1 MRDSIALESRRYIGN
16 KAKLVDWIAATLHAA
31 CPDANSFCDIFAGTG
46 IVAAQAAK
54 RYRRVVV
61 NDLLHANRVI
71 YQAFLG
77 PGEWDGDKLQRM
89 LDGYNALDTDTLPN
103 GYFTRSYADRYF
115 ETAVTRLVDYVRGDI
130 ERQSDSLTP
139 KEHAILL
146 ATLIYNIDRHANT
159 VGHFDAYIK
168 RPIAHRPLLL
178 RPVDAKAYPGVE
190 IHQEDANTL
199 ADTVDTDITYIDP
212 PYNSRQYSRFYHVYE
227 TLVKWDEPA
236 LYGVALKPKPENLSR
251 YCTTAAPLAFQ
262 HLIAHLHTRYIAVS
276 YNNTYHS
283 KSKSSENKIRLEQI
297 LRTLELCGPTQV
309 FEHSHAAF
317 NTGKTEFKDH
327 KELLFL
333 TEVDEEKKRK
343 SFANV
348 LCWG

>member
-115 ETAVTRLVDYVRGDI
+115 ETAVTRLVDYVRCDI

-139 KEHAILL
+139 KERAILL

-251 YCTTAAPLAFQ
+251 YCTTAAPLVFQ

-276 YNNTYHS
+276 YNNNGTSLNNRSNAKISDSDIIAALETRGPVAVHTAS
-283 KSKSSENKIRLEQI
+283 HRPFSAGRGTNTENQER
-297 LRTLELCGPTQV
+297 
-309 FEHSHAAF
+309 
-317 NTGKTEFKDH
+317 
-327 KELLFL
+327 LFL
-333 TEVDEEKKRK
+333 CSVER
-343 SFANV
+343 
-348 LCWG
+348 